1 MKKIIAFALTFVL
14 LISFGACGNTDE
26 RIKQDNLPTSNEQ
39 TSTQSTIFQ
48 TIQLNE
54 TVATDE
60 VEITLVDKLITS
72 TANWTSDDGTKI
84 SLEEHSDKMYFIA
97 RGTIKNLSAN
107 EINFYSGLNSEF
119 VLDGKYKYPVDIAPN
134 SLNSIVPLETASF
147 AMYCEMPKNVLN
159 ECEEYQLL
167 FGFNDGSEMAT
178 DVYSCQHGYQITGT
192 VDEYGSA
199 ATIQNFQTFTEF
211 VEKDIKDRGYTNFA
225 VEAQQN
231 DEIILIDKGNDSFWW
246 FQLPDGTSF
255 SASCEL
261 MLNYG
266 IYDIFDS
273 DSSPAEYGAISICIE
288 QSAVSSSERTVYYSG
303 AKSITIS
310 SSNGSIEM
318 DKTAVPG
325 YSYSYDSLLHTS
337 EVTFTFW
344 PDDYSFT
351 ELQSILSAADVTI
364 TVAIEQVSVEEPI
377 IADIELPDE
386 GKQAL
391 LDFLEFYKNLPLAS
405 FN

>member
-26 RIKQDNLPTSNEQ
+26 RTKQDNLPTSNEQ

-107 EINFYSGLNSEF
+107 EINFYSGLNAELM
-119 VLDGKYKYPVDIAPN
+119 LDGKYKYSVTITPN
-134 SLNSIVPLETASF
+134 SLNNIVPPETASF
-147 AMYCEMPKNVLN
+147 AMYCEMPKTALD

-167 FGFNDGSEMAT
+167 FGFNDGFEMVT
-178 DVYSCQHGYQITGT
+178 DVYSCQHSYQITGT

-199 ATIQNFQTFTEF
+199 ATIQHFQTFTEF
-211 VEKDIKDRGYTNFA
+211 VEKDIEDRGYTNFT
-225 VEAQQN
+225 VEAQPN
-231 DEIILIDKGNDSFWW
+231 DEIILINKGNDSFWW

-255 SASCEL
+255 SVSCEL

-266 IYDIFDS
+266 IYDIFDNDNS
-273 DSSPAEYGAISICIE
+273 ASEYGAISICIE

-318 DKTAVPG
+318 DETAVPG
-325 YSYSYDSLLHTS
+325 YSYSYNSILHTS
-337 EVTFTFW
+337 EVTFTLW

-351 ELQSILSAADVTI
+351 ELQNILSAADVTI

-377 IADIELPDE
+377 IVDIELPAD

-391 LDFLEFYKNLPLAS
+391 LDYLEFYKNLPLAS